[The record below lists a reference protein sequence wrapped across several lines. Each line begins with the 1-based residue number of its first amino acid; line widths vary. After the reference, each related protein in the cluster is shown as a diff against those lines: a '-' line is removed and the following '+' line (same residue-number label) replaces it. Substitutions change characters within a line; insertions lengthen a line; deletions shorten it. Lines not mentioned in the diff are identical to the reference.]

1 MTQCSL
7 TRSEAAKNWPEGI
20 ISVKLTTN
28 PYLFALA
35 LHQASKEGVKPWEY
49 INLAIWEKLGKPDH
63 DTLMKF
69 AAELELVDEDPKWM
83 KRLKI
88 TARHELEV
96 AALKK
101 ERDSAANGVQPGY
114 PQEHAG
120 NRDTGE

>member
-7 TRSEAAKNWPEGI
+7 NRSEASQNWPEGV
-20 ISVKLTTN
+20 ISVKLTAN

-35 LHQASKEGVKPWEY
+35 LHEAAKQGLKTWEF
-49 INLAIWEKLGKPDH
+49 INVALWEKLGKPDH
-63 DTLMKF
+63 DTLMQF
-69 AAELELVDEDPKWM
+69 AAGLEIVDEDPKWM

-101 ERDSAANGVQPGY
+101 ERGSAPDGFQARDPEKPGGNSDNG
-114 PQEHAG
+114 
-120 NRDTGE
+120 D

>member
-7 TRSEAAKNWPEGI
+7 TISEAAKNWPEGT

-28 PYLFALA
+28 PYIFALA
-35 LHQASKEGVKPWEY
+35 LHEASKQGLKLWEF
-49 INLAIWEKLGKPDH
+49 INVAVWEKLGRPDH
-63 DTLMKF
+63 DTLMEF
-69 AAELELVDEDPKWM
+69 AAGLEVADIDPKWI

-96 AALKK
+96 AAMRQQR
-101 ERDSAANGVQPGY
+101 EAAANNSPPGQ

-120 NRDTGE
+120 NGDKGD

>member
-7 TRSEAAKNWPEGI
+7 TRSEAAKNWPEGT

-28 PYLFALA
+28 PYIFALA
-35 LHQASKEGVKPWEY
+35 LYEASKQGLRPWEF
-49 INLAIWEKLGKPDH
+49 INVAVWEKLGRPDH
-63 DTLMKF
+63 DTLMEF
-69 AAELELVDEDPKWM
+69 AAGLEVADEDPKWI

-96 AALKK
+96 AALKQ
-101 ERDSAANGVQPGY
+101 ERDAAANNSPPRH

-120 NRDTGE
+120 NTDTAD